1 MAVRIFAL
9 LIPLAITLPQLQTS
23 RPRAAAPAAQATQA
37 QPASA
42 PEWSYETRRGS
53 DAAVTHVVLES
64 PLQDAV
70 RTIGSAPTGA
80 AEPAPAQPAARKPP
94 APHATPKPDRLAS
107 SAKAANAA
115 KASMRLTARHAKR
128 PPLAAG
134 CAPFA
139 HCAPVVVAKVTPVSR
154 KSL

>member
-23 RPRAAAPAAQATQA
+23 RPSAAAPAAQATQA

-80 AEPAPAQPAARKPP
+80 AEPAPAQTAARKTP
-94 APHATPKPDRLAS
+94 AQHATPKPDRLAS

-115 KASMRLTARHAKR
+115 KASMRLAARHAKR
-128 PPLAAG
+128 PPLSAG